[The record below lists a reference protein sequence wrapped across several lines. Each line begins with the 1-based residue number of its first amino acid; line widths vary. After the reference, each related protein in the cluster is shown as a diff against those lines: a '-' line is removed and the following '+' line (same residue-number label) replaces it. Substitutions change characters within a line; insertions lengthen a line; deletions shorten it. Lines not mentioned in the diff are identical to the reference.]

1 LPTSFRL
8 DTADEKD
15 EVSSTVSNLSDIT
28 GISML
33 SDDGDGSLEW
43 RNASSWV
50 QKQIQLGTDPRDVL
64 KLLFSDPTEI
74 PEQVDDI
81 TLWRVCTFVSFCFI

>member
-1 LPTSFRL
+1 M

-33 SDDGDGSLEW
+33 SDDDDGSEEY
-43 RNASSWV
+43 NQASNWV
-50 QKQIQLGTDPRDVL
+50 RQQIHLRADPRAVL
-64 KLLFSDPTEI
+64 RHLFSEHTPI

-81 TLWRVCTFVSFCFI
+81 TLWRVSTILFILFFT